1 MATLGAK
8 AASAVVPLAAHI
20 EPCSKYTSKYT
31 GGCCSCGKAT
41 ASAMRVV
48 AIVDGKAALSFSQ
61 PSVRSRPCASAPLPV
76 QAKCCLPG
84 LLRRDLLGPRAHE
97 CRGPRVAR
105 VALERIA
112 PEKGPSATD
121 TDRLLGDRDDR
132 ALHGNVR
139 RPGALDRLQ
148 RRDRPGPP
156 RLPGSRA
163 RGRIR

>member
-1 MATLGAK
+1 MVGGT
-8 AASAVVPLAAHI
+8 AAP
-20 EPCSKYTSKYT
+20 
-31 GGCCSCGKAT
+31 
-41 ASAMRVV
+41 
-48 AIVDGKAALSFSQ
+48 SFSQ
-61 PSVRSRPCASAPLPV
+61 PTVGSRPCGGAPLPT
-76 QAKCCLPG
+76 QAECCLPG

-148 RRDRPGPP
+148 RRIDLGLRDCPVVE
-156 RLPGSRA
+156 RA
-163 RGRIR
+163 GGFDSKEHLCYRMTLCRDL